1 VRNKLL
7 LIPLLEISVSINS
20 LTTDVSLLSSIAV
33 IIGAIFVAFQIR
45 QNNRLVKAA
54 NEQATAASAQ
64 AKLTTEQMK
73 QNNELAN
80 MDLIMRLYEFANTA
94 EFQSAW
100 LTVQTTKINSMQEF
114 ERLPKSDQISFYQ
127 VAALFES
134 LGVLVER
141 GLVKAEVI
149 DDTFLTEVAWKLM
162 TPFIEGMRQKFG
174 GEEAYVFFEK
184 LENRLK
190 EMHAG
195 VHQTT
200 LA

>member
-1 VRNKLL
+1 MIFLPFLDITNA
-7 LIPLLEISVSINS
+7 
-20 LTTDVSLLSSIAV
+20 LTPDVSLLSSIAV

-45 QNNRLVKAA
+45 QNNRLIRAA
-54 NEQATAASAQ
+54 NEQAKAAAAQ
-64 AKLTTEQMK
+64 EKLTTEQMK

-100 LTVQTTKINSMQEF
+100 MTVQTTKLNSMQDF
-114 ERLPKSDQISFYQ
+114 DSLVKPDQISFYQ

-141 GLVKAEVI
+141 RLVKADVI
-149 DDTFLTEVAWKLM
+149 DDTFLTEYAWNIMK
-162 TPFIEGMRQKFG
+162 PFIEGMRKKFG
-174 GEEAYVFFEK
+174 GEQAYVFFEK
-184 LENRLK
+184 LNNKLR

-195 VHQTT
+195 DQQAT
-200 LA
+200 LTV

>member
-1 VRNKLL
+1 MSLILL
-7 LIPLLEISVSINS
+7 LQISTSS
-20 LTTDVSLLSSIAV
+20 LTGDGSLLSSIAV

-45 QNNRLVKAA
+45 QNNRLVQAA
-54 NEQATAASAQ
+54 NEQAKAAATQ
-64 AKLTTEQMK
+64 AKLTTDQMK

-100 LTVQTTKINSMQEF
+100 MTVQTTKLGSMQDF
-114 ERLPKSDQISFYQ
+114 EKLSKADQISFYQ

-149 DDTFLTEVAWKLM
+149 DDTFLTELAWAILK
-162 TPFIEGMRQKFG
+162 PFIDG
-174 GEEAYVFFEK
+174 
-184 LENRLK
+184 
-190 EMHAG
+190 
-195 VHQTT
+195 
-200 LA
+200 